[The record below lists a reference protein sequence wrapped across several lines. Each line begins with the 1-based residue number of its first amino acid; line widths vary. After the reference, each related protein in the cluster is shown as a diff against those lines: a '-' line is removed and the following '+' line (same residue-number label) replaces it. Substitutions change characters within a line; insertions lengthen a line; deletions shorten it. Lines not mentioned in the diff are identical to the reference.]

1 MKKRNKIRVGISF
14 LNKFVMFLN
23 SQSQCLY
30 SIFEP
35 LLVEN
40 VNFIPFAFWGKFRYG
55 VKPKPNHVGRL
66 CRELVFW
73 VFFRWDSIFLG
84 TCHNIGNSLLTG
96 TYYCVNMVLITMS
109 SFLCVFVVNM
119 SVTGT
124 RYPVHLPKTLKKVCI
139 ENVDRSKLDNAST
152 KHLLLWVFLVHFLYR
167 KTARVLGACSRH

>member
-1 MKKRNKIRVGISF
+1 
-14 LNKFVMFLN
+14 MFLN
-23 SQSQCLY
+23 SQSQCLS

-73 VFFRWDSIFLG
+73 GFFVETQFFWEPV
-84 TCHNIGNSLLTG
+84 TNIGNSLLTG

-139 ENVDRSKLDNAST
+139 ENADRSKLDNAST
-152 KHLLLWVFLVHFLYR
+152 RHILFCFVFLYIFIQENRSSL
-167 KTARVLGACSRH
+167 

>member
-1 MKKRNKIRVGISF
+1 MLVGYVGSWCF
-14 LNKFVMFLN
+14 DFFFVETQF
-23 SQSQCLY
+23 Y
-30 SIFEP
+30 
-35 LLVEN
+35 
-40 VNFIPFAFWGKFRYG
+40 
-55 VKPKPNHVGRL
+55 
-66 CRELVFW
+66 
-73 VFFRWDSIFLG
+73 LG

-152 KHLLLWVFLVHFLYR
+152 KHLLLLWVFFLGTSSLQENR
-167 KTARVLGACSRH
+167 SSSWRMF